1 MDHCFSQVSTLKIF
15 PAPLTVT
22 VYTYLFG
29 VIQVGILG
37 AVFEGMPN
45 FSLTSFN
52 ELISVAYAVCMYVCV
67 YVGIIGDFG
76 KMVPMVLSRRPK
88 WFLCIWSMVLSWRP
102 ETLAT
107 DTCLVCEMHD

>member
-45 FSLTSFN
+45 FALTSFN

-67 YVGIIGDFG
+67 CVGITGDFG
-76 KMVPMVLSRRPK
+76 KMVPMILSRRPK
-88 WFLCIWSMVLSWRP
+88 WFLCIWSVVLSQRP

-107 DTCLVCEMHD
+107 DTCLVCEMHG

>member
-37 AVFEGMPN
+37 AVFEGMPS
-45 FSLTSFN
+45 FALTSFN

-67 YVGIIGDFG
+67 CVCRYYWGFWQNGSYGFIMET
-76 KMVPMVLSRRPK
+76 KMVPMY
-88 WFLCIWSMVLSWRP
+88 MVYGSIM
-102 ETLAT
+102 ETR
-107 DTCLVCEMHD
+107 DFGN